1 MQFLFRCLRNRMSIK
16 NILKNI
22 NWEASS
28 VILAMILFVGNII
41 YTNHHDETNLES
53 EKDNIRTMFVY
64 EVYNNH
70 QALNFLDKM
79 RSVGF
84 DKNSENIT
92 GEPFAINLKS
102 LGGARLTI
110 AANQTDK
117 VFKAYFSKLSRLDKE
132 DITLLMDYYHEQ
144 NILLEGIKATL
155 KNIKNSSS
163 LDLDVEGY
171 SLERHFLNE
180 LNLSNIILK
189 RYSHL
194 LAQHPKEPEMKDL

>member
-1 MQFLFRCLRNRMSIK
+1 MSIK